1 MKKVLMSLLAISLAF
16 ILTGCGNDTLTCTM
30 SESEDGMQTSQELKV
45 NFSKDEVSKVNLK
58 MDFTVGDEYSDYM
71 SFYKNLLESQFEDV
85 TDNGGKVDVT
95 QEGNTLK
102 LDLSIDMN
110 DLSEE
115 QKTNLDLSGTKESV
129 RSQLEEEGY
138 TCN

>member
-1 MKKVLMSLLAISLAF
+1 MKKVLMSLLALSLAF

-138 TCN
+138 TCK

>member
-115 QKTNLDLSGTKESV
+115 KKTNLDLSGTKESV

-138 TCN
+138 TCK

>member
-1 MKKVLMSLLAISLAF
+1 MKKVLISLLAISLAF

-138 TCN
+138 TCK

>member
-115 QKTNLDLSGTKESV
+115 QKTNLDLSGTKEFV

-138 TCN
+138 TCK

>member
-129 RSQLEEEGY
+129 RSQLEEEEY
-138 TCN
+138 TCK

>member
-45 NFSKDEVSKVNLK
+45 NFSNDEVSKVNLK
-58 MDFTVGDEYSDYM
+58 MDFTVDDEYSDYM

-102 LDLSIDMN
+102 LDLNIDMN

-138 TCN
+138 TCK

>member
-138 TCN
+138 TCK

>member
-1 MKKVLMSLLAISLAF
+1 MKKVLMSLLAISVAF

-138 TCN
+138 TCK